1 MYKPINPLL
10 EKSNYIET
18 SEPVSKN
25 LQYSSIL
32 SLLFSLILA
41 IFYLSTE
48 TLFQTFITG
57 SLAPFIVALSSTLF
71 TVLLFILLS
80 FITKKNKVL
89 MIFYV
94 IFEGISLGSISHYFL
109 SLNTYSAIMI
119 GNIILSISSAIVVS
133 LFITS
138 LINFIVRDKI
148 KNFIIVFLVSLGLSL
163 IVSVGLNFYFS
174 YVFNS
179 FKIIPSL
186 LSSVLTVLIV
196 VFMSHVY
203 YEVIREN
210 IKYDDLKYDLFLLS
224 ILNISLIKM
233 FIFEIFSYFIYTFKK
248 KR

>member
-1 MYKPINPLL
+1 MYKPVNPLL

-25 LQYSSIL
+25 VQYSSIL

-41 IFYLSTE
+41 IFYLTTM
-48 TLFQTFITG
+48 TLFE
-57 SLAPFIVALSSTLF
+57 SLISSNIVSFIVALSSTLIS
-71 TVLLFILLS
+71 VLFFILLS
-80 FITKKNKVL
+80 VITKKNKVL
-89 MIFYV
+89 MVSYV
-94 IFEGISLGSISHYFL
+94 VFEGISLGSIPHYFL
-109 SLNTYSAIMI
+109 DLNTYSTILI
-119 GNIILSISSAIVVS
+119 GNIILSISSALVVS

-138 LINFIVRDKI
+138 LINFILRDKL
-148 KNFIIVFLVSLGLSL
+148 KNFIIVFLFSLGLSL
-163 IVSVGLNFYFS
+163 LVSVGLNFYFS